1 MVTFL
6 EIFVSIDFIDLV
18 TVSSEDPEQA
28 KLDKERIDKL
38 VNVFLEKNKENK
50 HGIVW
55 DPPRN
60 MFGSGILKRYFNN
73 FISRFGSLAKR
84 SWKQNARDVRV
95 NGLRLVASIGQAL
108 LFDVI
113 FPRVRNGSI
122 AASIADRT
130 ALLSFGVIS
139 MSMMALSKTL
149 MVFGKEKAVVMRER
163 NRGQYGALEY
173 LLSKIFAEIPFD
185 SLYGAVFASCLKY
198 RTKLRCS
205 YSQICKI
212 FSIMTITGASLGFA
226 IGSVTQ
232 DVEEAMSVGLP
243 LMVVLMSVGVINPGG
258 VDTTVTPPLVIRSLA
273 SFSPVKWAIEAV
285 LVAEF
290 QDMKFSSSQDEK
302 HGFLNRFRDLPKMG
316 GLALVQD
323 GNQVLDALGL
333 KYKSFDGIIQNM
345 MKLTLVNLVI
355 SWIGL
360 TFAGPRYL
368 NTHK

>member
-1 MVTFL
+1 M
-6 EIFVSIDFIDLV
+6 

-28 KLDKERIDKL
+28 DFDKQRIDKL
-38 VNVFLEKNKENK
+38 VNIFLEKNKENK
-50 HGIVW
+50 HGVVW
-55 DPPRN
+55 NPPRR
-60 MFGSGILKRYFNN
+60 MFGPGILKQYYNN
-73 FISRFGSLAKR
+73 FITRLGSLAKR

-95 NGLRLVASIGQAL
+95 NGLRLAASIGQAL
-108 LFDVI
+108 LFDII

-122 AASIADRT
+122 AASVADRT

-212 FSIMTITGASLGFA
+212 FSLMTITGASLGFA

-232 DVEEAMSVGLP
+232 DVEEAMSIGLP

-258 VDTTVTPPLVIRSLA
+258 VDTSLKPPLIIRSLA
-273 SFSPVKWAIEAV
+273 SFSPIKWAIEAV

-290 QDMKFSSSQDEK
+290 QDMKFSTSK
-302 HGFLNRFRDLPKMG
+302 AKNIGFFQRFRDLPKMG

-333 KYKSFDGIIQNM
+333 KHKTFDGLIQNM
-345 MKLTLVNLVI
+345 TKLTFINLAI

-360 TFAGPRYL
+360 TFVGPKFL
-368 NTHK
+368 NAQR